1 MSKMKS
7 PWLAKAFLTAVIL
20 GLSATL
26 ANAADWIR
34 VAYDDAGAPTNQPH
48 LVESAGNWRC
58 PNPGT
63 DDEVLRS
70 CAFGQ
75 SVTFGYA
82 GLNPKAQ
89 YKAKLRWFSDGVR
102 ELRVK
107 AGETVLLPSV
117 KLEVGKTIEQE
128 VTLPATTGILT
139 LVVEHIAGSHAIIS
153 DIEILSTDVKPLTAI
168 PPPAVELPRLS
179 PRPAAVAGCATPSVD
194 LGGTWKF
201 ITKAPEDLAAKQP
214 ADVAAWK
221 DIQVPGEWVMQGFTV
236 EHKPQGA
243 FPCGTGDAAAYA
255 RSFSLPGDWKG
266 KKVKLRCDS
275 VYSDTVIYING
286 KEAGKHVGCFIPF
299 ELEVTALVKP
309 GQDNFITMSVMNESL
324 ADKLANGSRYACHQL
339 GGITRK
345 IQLFAVPETHLS
357 RLHVATRFD
366 AEFKNATLELD
377 TEVEGG
383 EADLVVSL
391 KRVKSDGSDRSDRS
405 DVRAKPGKIS
415 IPVAN
420 PAKWDNEHPN
430 LYTLTIKLEKG
441 GKTLETISQKVGFR
455 QVEVRGNQM
464 FVNNVPV
471 KLRGVCRH
479 EVDPLTGRADTARLA
494 RQDAELFREGNCNYI
509 RTSHYPPTE
518 EFVEACDELGLFIE
532 CEAPFCWAQ
541 MTKLTTAQIAEFMT
555 RQHLE
560 MLEAYRNH
568 PSITHWSMGNESA
581 TWNYFKPAAQQF
593 KQLDPTRP
601 INFSAW
607 TPGEDGNFCDLGNN
621 HYPGVCGGSYPG
633 LQGPGKFANSPR
645 PIVFDEYCHLNSYN
659 RRELATDPGLRDL
672 WGAGLNAMWENILK
686 SQGCLGGAIW
696 AGIDDTFFL
705 PNGDTVGYGTW
716 GPIDGWRRP
725 KPEYWH
731 MKKAY
736 SPFHIAERAV
746 PANQPVV
753 KLAVENR
760 CSFTDLSEVS
770 FRWILGN
777 RIGTAK
783 TAGAPGK
790 TGILEIPVQGDGQM
804 LRLQAIGPRG
814 FVEDKWEI
822 ALGTDPSTALPV
834 PASQPGAVK
843 LEKTADAFVVR
854 GGNYAVTI
862 NAVTGQFSAP
872 FSGPELM
879 LLPRNGDSCGG
890 IQMLGKEKEVTI
902 LSDACHG
909 WKAETVTA
917 ETTADGVVVQ
927 IKGAYTEAAG
937 SYTCR
942 FGNDGTIAIA
952 YDFTLTA
959 KGKCDPRQTGIV
971 FRLPQ
976 DCRTLSWRRN
986 AHWSAYPLD
995 HIGRDQGTAP
1005 AFMAGVP
1012 LSGLAGPRA
1021 KPTWHWSADA
1031 NQYGSNDFRS
1041 TKMNVFEAALLS
1053 PAGKG
1058 LRILSDGTQH
1068 VRSWVD
1074 GNSVNLLVA
1083 DYTNHGSPS
1092 FFNEHVIPYRP
1103 LTPGSVVKG
1112 TVRLE
1117 IR

>member
-1 MSKMKS
+1 M
-7 PWLAKAFLTAVIL
+7 AKAFLTAVIL
-20 GLSATL
+20 AMSTAL
-26 ANAADWIR
+26 ANAADWVR
-34 VAYDDAGAPTNQPH
+34 VAYDDAGSANNQPH

-63 DDEVLRS
+63 DDEALRS

-117 KLEVGKTIEQE
+117 KLEIGKTIEQE
-128 VTLPATTGILT
+128 VILPVAGNTLT
-139 LVVEHIAGSHAIIS
+139 LAVEHIAGSHAIIS
-153 DIEILSTDVKPLTAI
+153 DIEILSTDAKPLTPI

-179 PRPAAVAGCATPSVD
+179 PRPAAVAGCAVPMVD

-214 ADVAAWK
+214 ADVAVWK

-236 EHKPQGA
+236 AHKPQGD
-243 FPCGTGDAAAYA
+243 FPCGTGEAAAYA
-255 RSFSLPGDWKG
+255 RSFSVPGDWKG

-286 KEAGKHVGCFIPF
+286 KEAGKHIGCFIPF

-324 ADKLANGSRYACHQL
+324 ADKLSNGSRYACHQL

-357 RLHVATRFD
+357 RLHVATQFD

-391 KRVKSDGSDRSDRS
+391 KRVRSDKSDKSDASDLS

-430 LYTLTIKLEKG
+430 LYTLTIKLGKG
-441 GKTLETISQKVGFR
+441 GKVLETITQKVGFR

-464 FVNNVPV
+464 FINNVPV

-479 EVDPLTGRADTARLA
+479 EVHPLTGRADTAKLGRK
-494 RQDAELFREGNCNYI
+494 DAELFRQGNCNFI

-541 MTKLTTAQIAEFMT
+541 MTPLTTVQIAEFMT
-555 RQHLE
+555 RQELE

-607 TPGEDGNFCDLGNN
+607 TPNEDSNFCDLGNN

-633 LQGPGKFANSPR
+633 LQGPGRFANSPR

-672 WGAGLNAMWENILK
+672 WGMGLNAMWENILK
-686 SQGCLGGAIW
+686 AQGCLGGAIW

-731 MKKAY
+731 MKKSY
-736 SPFHIAERAV
+736 SPLRIADRAV
-746 PANQPVV
+746 PANQPV

-760 CSFTDLSEVS
+760 YSFTDLSEVS
-770 FRWILGN
+770 FNWKLGN
-777 RIGTAK
+777 KTGTVK

-790 TGILEIPVQGDGQM
+790 TGTLEIPVQGDGKL
-804 LRLQAIGPRG
+804 LRIQAVGPRG
-814 FVEDKWEI
+814 FVDDEWQV
-822 ALGTDPSTALPV
+822 ALGTDPRTALPV
-834 PASQPGAVK
+834 PAGKPGEVT
-843 LEKTADAFVVR
+843 LEKPAGNIIVRTPGCTVTFDA
-854 GGNYAVTI
+854 A
-862 NAVTGQFSAP
+862 TGMPTAP
-872 FSGPELM
+872 FTGPELL
-879 LLPRNGDSCGG
+879 LLPQTGDSCGG
-890 IQMLGKEKEVTI
+890 TQMSGQEKDVAI
-902 LSDACHG
+902 YSDACRN
-909 WKAETVTA
+909 WKATAVTA
-917 ETTADGVVVQ
+917 EPAADGGVTVRVE
-927 IKGAYTEAAG
+927 GAYTEAQG
-937 SYTCR
+937 SYTFR
-942 FGNDGTIAIA
+942 FAKDGTLTVN
-952 YDFTLTA
+952 YDFTA
-959 KGKCDPRQTGIV
+959 KTGCNPRQIGIV
-971 FRLPQ
+971 FRLPRKC
-976 DCRTLSWRRN
+976 DTLSWRRN
-986 AHWSAYPLD
+986 AHWNAYPDD
-995 HIGRDQGTAP
+995 HIGRAVGTAT
-1005 AFMAGVP
+1005 AFVKGVP
-1012 LSGLAGPRA
+1012 LSGLAGARVQ
-1021 KPTWHWSADA
+1021 PTWSWSADG
-1031 NQYGSNDFRS
+1031 NKYGSNDFRS
-1041 TKMNVFEAALLS
+1041 TKMNIVEATLLS

-1074 GNSVNLLVA
+1074 GTTANLLVA
-1083 DYTNHGSPS
+1083 EYTNHGSPA
-1092 FFNEHVIPYRP
+1092 FFNEHVIPGRP
-1103 LTPGSVVKG
+1103 LNPGSVVKG